1 MDSLYI
7 VIPAYNE
14 SETIRQV
21 IDDWYPIIEEHNG
34 GGNRVSL
41 SLMMEARIIPM
52 KLC

>member
-34 GGNRVSL
+34 GGKITSHYH
-41 SLMMEARIIPM
+41 
-52 KLC
+52 